1 MENRGDLTL
10 TRKSTLESFGA
21 VLGWPAVDGN
31 FDGGWIEKVIMSVA
45 DEILGQQLVNG
56 LQGLSIQD
64 QCQVKGTC
72 TAPPPEEINQVVS
85 EASGQRSGRSRW
97 IAAMRR
103 SWKGWAS
110 GRVVWRSQLATIG
123 DLGEEEGVRGL
134 TCQGRGL
141 GNHTSWRNHRPEEV
155 TGSAE
160 IDVSR
165 LKAEA
170 ENAGMKAVEKYRAN
184 FHMSPD
190 YEGMMDI
197 F

>member
-1 MENRGDLTL
+1 MELRLLELDLAFAQMSSRLAWDQLYLYMNSARMRGQNKNLN
-10 TRKSTLESFGA
+10 KS
-21 VLGWPAVDGN
+21 
-31 FDGGWIEKVIMSVA
+31 
-45 DEILGQQLVNG
+45 IL
-56 LQGLSIQD
+56 
-64 QCQVKGTC
+64 
-72 TAPPPEEINQVVS
+72 
-85 EASGQRSGRSRW
+85 
-97 IAAMRR
+97 
-103 SWKGWAS
+103 
-110 GRVVWRSQLATIG
+110 WRSQLATIG